1 MRLMFFNSGPRR
13 KGGTNKWEG
22 IVRDIKFRAWDK
34 MQSEMKMYPTNQLFF
49 DRIGNDYGSQIMRYE
64 VMQFTGLKDKN
75 GVEIYEGDICRCI
88 HSEQNGK
95 NPFEKIEQV
104 YTRPGGFSLF
114 GKPMQDFSY
123 ESNNRLTAFNWKTD
137 RNINIPEFYYKIY
150 DIEVIGNIWEPP
162 TLLADKG
169 GENEAK

>member
-1 MRLMFFNSGPRR
+1 MR
-13 KGGTNKWEG
+13 T
-22 IVRDIKFRAWDK
+22 IKFRAWDK
-34 MQSEMKMYPTNQLFF
+34 RLKAMIKVTHDYQLHVRDIYWEIIDLKIGCKVLDNWRDNENGNVLMQY
-49 DRIGNDYGSQIMRYE
+49 
-64 VMQFTGLKDKN
+64 TGIKDKN
-75 GVEIYEGDICRCI
+75 GKEIYEGDICRCI

-137 RNINIPEFYYKIY
+137 RSINIPEFYYKIY
-150 DIEVIGNIWEPP
+150 DIEVIGNIWEHP
-162 TLLADKG
+162 TLLAEKV